1 MASSLNITICLFCIF
16 YTVLFYC
23 FIFQLC
29 DHVPSCTWILA
40 YSTFQHGMSL
50 KTLYYR
56 LREVDTP
63 VLLVVKDDKG
73 YVSVIERSLHPAAV
87 VNESTDT

>member
-1 MASSLNITICLFCIF
+1 
-16 YTVLFYC
+16 
-23 FIFQLC
+23 
-29 DHVPSCTWILA
+29 
-40 YSTFQHGMSL
+40 MSL

-73 YVSVIERSLHPAAV
+73 YVSITERSLHPAAV
-87 VNESTDT
+87 VNEIIYQTFLCQKNRENRLGLQASWQKLNRKMQMSFRKLFKQRARIVGQLIFY

>member
-1 MASSLNITICLFCIF
+1 
-16 YTVLFYC
+16 
-23 FIFQLC
+23 
-29 DHVPSCTWILA
+29 
-40 YSTFQHGMSL
+40 MSL

-73 YVSVIERSLHPAAV
+73 FVSIIQRPLRAAV
-87 VNESTDT
+87 VKESTVMSNMELGINEENRKNRENIV

>member
-1 MASSLNITICLFCIF
+1 
-16 YTVLFYC
+16 
-23 FIFQLC
+23 
-29 DHVPSCTWILA
+29 
-40 YSTFQHGMSL
+40 MSL

-73 YVSVIERSLHPAAV
+73 FVSIIKRPLPVAV
-87 VNESTDT
+87 VNDSTMMSNMELGINKKKLKSWKYSVGQLDSWKKKLTIKM

>member
-1 MASSLNITICLFCIF
+1 
-16 YTVLFYC
+16 
-23 FIFQLC
+23 
-29 DHVPSCTWILA
+29 
-40 YSTFQHGMSL
+40 MSL

-73 YVSVIERSLHPAAV
+73 FVSINKRPLMSKIERKHCLI
-87 VNESTDT
+87 STSYLAGSFDILIFFHI

>member
-1 MASSLNITICLFCIF
+1 
-16 YTVLFYC
+16 
-23 FIFQLC
+23 
-29 DHVPSCTWILA
+29 
-40 YSTFQHGMSL
+40 MSL

-73 YVSVIERSLHPAAV
+73 YVSIIERLLHPAAV
-87 VNESTDT
+87 VNESIDT

>member
-1 MASSLNITICLFCIF
+1 
-16 YTVLFYC
+16 
-23 FIFQLC
+23 
-29 DHVPSCTWILA
+29 
-40 YSTFQHGMSL
+40 MSL

-73 YVSVIERSLHPAAV
+73 FVSIIQRPSPAAV
-87 VNESTDT
+87 VKESTVMSNMELGINEENRK

>member
-1 MASSLNITICLFCIF
+1 
-16 YTVLFYC
+16 
-23 FIFQLC
+23 
-29 DHVPSCTWILA
+29 
-40 YSTFQHGMSL
+40 MSL

-73 YVSVIERSLHPAAV
+73 FVSIIQRPLPAAV
-87 VNESTDT
+87 VKESTVMSNMELGINKENRKIVKI